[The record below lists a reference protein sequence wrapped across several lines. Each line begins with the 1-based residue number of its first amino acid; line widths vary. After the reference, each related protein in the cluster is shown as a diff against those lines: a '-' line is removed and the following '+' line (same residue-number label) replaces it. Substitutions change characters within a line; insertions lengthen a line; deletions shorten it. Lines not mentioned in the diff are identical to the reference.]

1 MSHAPTRRQAAFVA
15 VALLLSP
22 LLTLYATQAVWL
34 QNLLTPFSWMAS
46 HLPAS
51 GLFWLLFFSLMLPL
65 YGLTRRLFIAY
76 LPGTGFCM
84 TLAII
89 SRYKMDINGAPL
101 QLSDFTFVGNL
112 GDIAGFA
119 SDMLA
124 PTLTVVVSVIVCIL
138 WTVLLAVLEKWHPS
152 GTVGFLA
159 IALSLALLLSAAYP
173 GTLQEAAMT
182 LDQTCQDQEDRSQK
196 LGVMLG
202 LYAALAHRIETE
214 HGTGDPDITD
224 LVAQFR
230 EEANQPGTPAGE
242 NAPDIIFLTSESFF
256 DITRLPGL
264 TFSED
269 PLPNF
274 HRLAETCTDG
284 LFISDTYG
292 GGTGHVEMEMFTG
305 LTSSLL
311 REGDTLNTLS
321 LSVYQDLP
329 TTARLLKNA
338 GYSTVALHSHTDE
351 LYNRANVLPRIGFD
365 TVAFREDFMTEGT
378 EDGAYLSD
386 ASLVQEMIARYESR
400 DPSKPIFLYGLS
412 MENHQL
418 YTAEK
423 YSYPSGIDVQC
434 DKLSQEDKA
443 ILDSLVLGLHHA
455 DASLA
460 ALVEYFSQ
468 VDRPVMLV
476 FVGDHLPSLNLADGT
491 PIYTRLGYSPTP
503 EASDWDADTLE
514 NMLSTNYLIWTN
526 YETQAVSDH
535 KESCTF
541 LGLHLLQRAGIPLNQ
556 YFTWLADHAA
566 NQMLL
571 SRNRF
576 FADENGVGSYTTTP
590 EQAAMLETYTAMER
604 NLLYNR

>member
-1 MSHAPTRRQAAFVA
+1 MSHAPTRRQVVFVA
-15 VALLLSP
+15 AALLLSP

-182 LDQTCQDQEDRSQK
+182 LDQTCQDQEDRSQE

-365 TVAFREDFMTEGT
+365 TVAFREDFMTEGA

-400 DPSKPIFLYGLS
+400 DPSKPIFLYAVDFAAIGVYLLYIDLTTGGGWFFS
-412 MENHQL
+412 FALPVTGAAMVLVTAVVTLLRYVPSGAL
-418 YTAEK
+418 YTLGGGLILAGGFNVLVEFLLNLTFHLHDTFLW
-423 YSYPSGIDVQC
+423 SFYPLAVC
-434 DKLSQEDKA
+434 V
-443 ILDSLVLGLHHA
+443 VLGA
-455 DASLA
+455 
-460 ALVEYFSQ
+460 
-468 VDRPVMLV
+468 
-476 FVGDHLPSLNLADGT
+476 
-491 PIYTRLGYSPTP
+491 
-503 EASDWDADTLE
+503 
-514 NMLSTNYLIWTN
+514 
-526 YETQAVSDH
+526 
-535 KESCTF
+535 
-541 LGLHLLQRAGIPLNQ
+541 
-556 YFTWLADHAA
+556 
-566 NQMLL
+566 MLL
-571 SRNRF
+571 VIAACKPLRRSLHKKF
-576 FADENGVGSYTTTP
+576 FI
-590 EQAAMLETYTAMER
+590 
-604 NLLYNR
+604 

>member
-1 MSHAPTRRQAAFVA
+1 MSHAPTRRQVAFVA
-15 VALLLSP
+15 AALLLSP

-84 TLAII
+84 TLAVI

-138 WTVLLAVLEKWHPS
+138 WTVLLAVLETWHPS

-173 GTLQEAAMT
+173 GTLQEAAMA
-182 LDQTCQDQEDRSQK
+182 LDQTCQDQEDRSQE

-214 HGTGDPDITD
+214 HGTGDPEMTA
-224 LVAQFR
+224 LVSQFR

-338 GYSTVALHSHTDE
+338 GYGTVALHSHTDE

-526 YETQAVSDH
+526 YEMQAVSDH

-541 LGLHLLQRAGIPLNQ
+541 LGLHMLQRAGVPLNQ

>member
-1 MSHAPTRRQAAFVA
+1 MSHAPTRRQVAFVA
-15 VALLLSP
+15 AALLLSP

-89 SRYKMDINGAPL
+89 SRYKM
-101 QLSDFTFVGNL
+101 
-112 GDIAGFA
+112 
-119 SDMLA
+119 
-124 PTLTVVVSVIVCIL
+124 
-138 WTVLLAVLEKWHPS
+138 
-152 GTVGFLA
+152 
-159 IALSLALLLSAAYP
+159 
-173 GTLQEAAMT
+173 
-182 LDQTCQDQEDRSQK
+182 
-196 LGVMLG
+196 
-202 LYAALAHRIETE
+202 
-214 HGTGDPDITD
+214 
-224 LVAQFR
+224 
-230 EEANQPGTPAGE
+230 
-242 NAPDIIFLTSESFF
+242 
-256 DITRLPGL
+256 
-264 TFSED
+264 
-269 PLPNF
+269 
-274 HRLAETCTDG
+274 
-284 LFISDTYG
+284 
-292 GGTGHVEMEMFTG
+292 EMFTG

-365 TVAFREDFMTEGT
+365 TVAFRENFMTEGA

-541 LGLHLLQRAGIPLNQ
+541 LGLHMLQRAGIPLNQ

>member
-1 MSHAPTRRQAAFVA
+1 MSHAPTRRQVAFVA
-15 VALLLSP
+15 AALLLSP

-173 GTLQEAAMT
+173 GTLQEAAMA
-182 LDQTCQDQEDRSQK
+182 LDQTCQD
-196 LGVMLG
+196 
-202 LYAALAHRIETE
+202 
-214 HGTGDPDITD
+214 
-224 LVAQFR
+224 
-230 EEANQPGTPAGE
+230 
-242 NAPDIIFLTSESFF
+242 
-256 DITRLPGL
+256 
-264 TFSED
+264 
-269 PLPNF
+269 
-274 HRLAETCTDG
+274 
-284 LFISDTYG
+284 
-292 GGTGHVEMEMFTG
+292 
-305 LTSSLL
+305 
-311 REGDTLNTLS
+311 
-321 LSVYQDLP
+321 
-329 TTARLLKNA
+329 
-338 GYSTVALHSHTDE
+338 
-351 LYNRANVLPRIGFD
+351 
-365 TVAFREDFMTEGT
+365 
-378 EDGAYLSD
+378 
-386 ASLVQEMIARYESR
+386 
-400 DPSKPIFLYGLS
+400 
-412 MENHQL
+412 
-418 YTAEK
+418 
-423 YSYPSGIDVQC
+423 
-434 DKLSQEDKA
+434 QEDKA

-526 YETQAVSDH
+526 YETQAISDH

-541 LGLHLLQRAGIPLNQ
+541 LGLHMLQRASVPLNQ

-590 EQAAMLETYTAMER
+590 EQAAMLETYTTMER

>member
-1 MSHAPTRRQAAFVA
+1 MRYYVPCPHQAAGRLCGGCA
-15 VALLLSP
+15 AALP

-173 GTLQEAAMT
+173 GTLQEAAMA
-182 LDQTCQDQEDRSQK
+182 LDQTCQDQEDRSQE

-202 LYAALAHRIETE
+202 LYAALAHRIEDGARHRGPGH
-214 HGTGDPDITD
+214 HGPGGPVPGRGQPARHPRRRECPGHHLPD
-224 LVAQFR
+224 LRELFR
-230 EEANQPGTPAGE
+230 HHPPAR
-242 NAPDIIFLTSESFF
+242 PDVL
-256 DITRLPGL
+256 GG
-264 TFSED
+264 

-476 FVGDHLPSLNLADGT
+476 FVGDHLPS
-491 PIYTRLGYSPTP
+491 P
-503 EASDWDADTLE
+503 ESGRRDAHLHPPGVF
-514 NMLSTNYLIWTN
+514 SH
-526 YETQAVSDH
+526 AGG
-535 KESCTF
+535 
-541 LGLHLLQRAGIPLNQ
+541 LGLGRRHPGKHAFHQLPHLDQL
-556 YFTWLADHAA
+556 
-566 NQMLL
+566 
-571 SRNRF
+571 
-576 FADENGVGSYTTTP
+576 
-590 EQAAMLETYTAMER
+590 
-604 NLLYNR
+604 

>member
-15 VALLLSP
+15 AALLLSP

-173 GTLQEAAMT
+173 GTLQEAAMA
-182 LDQTCQDQEDRSQK
+182 LDQTCQDQEDRSQE

-214 HGTGDPDITD
+214 HGTGDPEITD

-242 NAPDIIFLTSESFF
+242 SAPDIIFLTSESFF

-321 LSVYQDLP
+321 LSP
-329 TTARLLKNA
+329 TRTSCTTAPTSCP
-338 GYSTVALHSHTDE
+338 GSALT
-351 LYNRANVLPRIGFD
+351 PW
-365 TVAFREDFMTEGT
+365 
-378 EDGAYLSD
+378 LSG
-386 ASLVQEMIARYESR
+386 R
-400 DPSKPIFLYGLS
+400 
-412 MENHQL
+412 
-418 YTAEK
+418 
-423 YSYPSGIDVQC
+423 
-434 DKLSQEDKA
+434 
-443 ILDSLVLGLHHA
+443 
-455 DASLA
+455 
-460 ALVEYFSQ
+460 
-468 VDRPVMLV
+468 
-476 FVGDHLPSLNLADGT
+476 
-491 PIYTRLGYSPTP
+491 
-503 EASDWDADTLE
+503 TL
-514 NMLSTNYLIWTN
+514 
-526 YETQAVSDH
+526 
-535 KESCTF
+535 
-541 LGLHLLQRAGIPLNQ
+541 
-556 YFTWLADHAA
+556 
-566 NQMLL
+566 
-571 SRNRF
+571 
-576 FADENGVGSYTTTP
+576 
-590 EQAAMLETYTAMER
+590 
-604 NLLYNR
+604 

>member
-1 MSHAPTRRQAAFVA
+1 
-15 VALLLSP
+15 
-22 LLTLYATQAVWL
+22 
-34 QNLLTPFSWMAS
+34 
-46 HLPAS
+46 
-51 GLFWLLFFSLMLPL
+51 
-65 YGLTRRLFIAY
+65 
-76 LPGTGFCM
+76 
-84 TLAII
+84 
-89 SRYKMDINGAPL
+89 
-101 QLSDFTFVGNL
+101 
-112 GDIAGFA
+112 
-119 SDMLA
+119 
-124 PTLTVVVSVIVCIL
+124 
-138 WTVLLAVLEKWHPS
+138 
-152 GTVGFLA
+152 
-159 IALSLALLLSAAYP
+159 
-173 GTLQEAAMT
+173 MT
-182 LDQTCQDQEDRSQK
+182 LDQTCQDQDDRSQE

-214 HGTGDPDITD
+214 HGTGDPGITD

-541 LGLHLLQRAGIPLNQ
+541 LGLHMLQRAGVPLNQ

-590 EQAAMLETYTAMER
+590 EQASMLETYTAMER

>member
-15 VALLLSP
+15 AALLLSP

-138 WTVLLAVLEKWHPS
+138 WTVLLAVLETWHPS
-152 GTVGFLA
+152 GTAGFLA

-182 LDQTCQDQEDRSQK
+182 LDQTCQDQEDRSQE

-214 HGTGDPDITD
+214 HGTGDPEMTA
-224 LVAQFR
+224 LVSQFR

-365 TVAFREDFMTEGT
+365 TVAFREDFMTEGA

-386 ASLVQEMIARYESR
+386 A
-400 DPSKPIFLYGLS
+400 
-412 MENHQL
+412 
-418 YTAEK
+418 
-423 YSYPSGIDVQC
+423 
-434 DKLSQEDKA
+434 
-443 ILDSLVLGLHHA
+443 SLVLGLHHA

-541 LGLHLLQRAGIPLNQ
+541 LGLHMLQRAGVPLNQ

>member
-1 MSHAPTRRQAAFVA
+1 MSHAPTRRQAAFVVA
-15 VALLLSP
+15 ALLLSP
-22 LLTLYATQAVWL
+22 LVTLYTTQVVWL
-34 QNLLTPFSWMAS
+34 QNLVTPFAWLAA
-46 HLPAS
+46 HVPAS
-51 GLFWLLFFSLMLPL
+51 ALFWLLFFSLMLPV
-65 YGLTRRLFIAY
+65 YGLTRRLFIAFI
-76 LPGTGFCM
+76 PGTGFSM

-101 QLSDFTFVGNL
+101 ELSDFTFVGNL

-119 SDMLA
+119 SDKLV
-124 PTLTVVVSVIVCIL
+124 PTVTIVAAVLISIL
-138 WTVLLAVLEKWHPS
+138 WTVLLGVGERWHPS
-152 GTVGFLA
+152 GTVGFVA
-159 IALSLALLLSAAYP
+159 IALSLALLLSAWYP
-173 GTLQEAAMT
+173 GAMQSAT
-182 LDQTCQDQEDRSQK
+182 MALDEGCQDQEARSQE
-196 LGVMLG
+196 LGVILG
-202 LYAALAHRIETE
+202 LYSALAHRIQVES
-214 HGTGDPDITD
+214 GTGDPGITD
-224 LVAQFR
+224 LVSRFR

-242 NAPDIIFLTSESFF
+242 TAPDIIFLTSESFF

-311 REGDTLNTLS
+311 REGDTLNTLN
-321 LSVYQDLP
+321 LAVYRDLP

-338 GYSTVALHSHTDE
+338 GYDTIALHSHTDE
-351 LYNRANVLPRIGFD
+351 LYNRANVLPLIGFD
-365 TVAFREDFMTEGT
+365 TVAFREDFVTEGV

-386 ASLVQEMIARYESR
+386 ASLVQEMIARYEAR

-423 YSYPSGIDVQC
+423 YSYSSGIDVQC
-434 DKLSQEDKA
+434 DKLSQEDKD

-460 ALVEYFSQ
+460 ALVNYFSQ

-476 FVGDHLPSLNLADGT
+476 FVGDHLPSLNLADNT

-503 EASDWDADTLE
+503 EASDWDPETME

-526 YETQAVSDH
+526 YETQAISDH

-541 LGLHLLQRAGIPLNQ
+541 LGLHVLQRAGIPLNQ
-556 YFTWLADHAA
+556 YFTWLADHVA

-576 FADENGVGSYTTTP
+576 FADENGIGSYTTTP